1 MSQVIAVVSGKGGT
15 GKTSFTTLTG
25 MALAQLGKKTLL
37 LDCDIGLRN
46 LDLYLGVSDRA
57 LMDFTDV
64 IAGRTTLA
72 QAVVRHPLYPN
83 LYLLTA
89 PVSFGVRLPSKREMQ
104 RLIDEIRRHFDF
116 CLIDAAAGIGEA
128 FALATCCADRAVV
141 VTTNDPSSLR
151 DAQRTVMEL
160 HRFPSGY
167 LHLIVNRVRRKL
179 LQSLHTTI
187 DDAIDAAGLPLLGVI
202 PEDGFKMAGKMCR
215 EYGCTM
221 NQALK
226 TVLPVKEKKQQK
238 ETRTICLKIEPEEA
252 KALLEEWERKHY
264 KAKARLLEAL
274 LLKGVLS
281 YTEATGNLK
290 LSGAG
295 IKKIEE
301 SGIIQIENQKV
312 YRDPVHRKE
321 TKTVQKQLNE
331 EQDRA
336 VLEILEEWES
346 PFHRPVLLYGVTG
359 PLSMVADKP
368 R

>member
-1 MSQVIAVVSGKGGT
+1 
-15 GKTSFTTLTG
+15 
-25 MALAQLGKKTLL
+25 
-37 LDCDIGLRN
+37 
-46 LDLYLGVSDRA
+46 
-57 LMDFTDV
+57 MDE
-64 IAGRTTLA
+64 
-72 QAVVRHPLYPN
+72 Q
-83 LYLLTA
+83 
-89 PVSFGVRLPSKREMQ
+89 GVRLYDESGIKNRTSGKR
-104 RLIDEIRRHFDF
+104 
-116 CLIDAAAGIGEA
+116 
-128 FALATCCADRAVV
+128 
-141 VTTNDPSSLR
+141 
-151 DAQRTVMEL
+151 
-160 HRFPSGY
+160 
-167 LHLIVNRVRRKL
+167 
-179 LQSLHTTI
+179 
-187 DDAIDAAGLPLLGVI
+187 
-202 PEDGFKMAGKMCR
+202 
-215 EYGCTM
+215 
-221 NQALK
+221 
-226 TVLPVKEKKQQK
+226 KKQQK

-346 PFHRPVLLYGVTG
+346 PFHRRFCF
-359 PLSMVADKP
+359 ME
-368 R
+368 

>member
-1 MSQVIAVVSGKGGT
+1 MKKWYADIIVDISQEKLDRTFQYEIPQNLLGIIKIGTKVEVPFGKGSRTISGYVI
-15 GKTSFTTLTG
+15 GISDKPKIEESKIKPVSKIWEKGIEIESKL
-25 MALAQLGKKTLL
+25 
-37 LDCDIGLRN
+37 IGL
-46 LDLYLGVSDRA
+46 
-57 LMDFTDV
+57 
-64 IAGRTTLA
+64 AGWM
-72 QAVVRHPLYPN
+72 
-83 LYLLTA
+83 
-89 PVSFGVRLPSKREMQ
+89 S
-104 RLIDEIRRHFDF
+104 
-116 CLIDAAAGIGEA
+116 
-128 FALATCCADRAVV
+128 
-141 VTTNDPSSLR
+141 
-151 DAQRTVMEL
+151 
-160 HRFPSGY
+160 
-167 LHLIVNRVRRKL
+167 
-179 LQSLHTTI
+179 
-187 DDAIDAAGLPLLGVI
+187 
-202 PEDGFKMAGKMCR
+202 R

-359 PLSMVADKP
+359 SGKTEVYMKLIETILREGKQAIVLIPEIALTYQTVERFRACFGECVSFLHSRLSAGERYME
-368 R
+368 

>member
-1 MSQVIAVVSGKGGT
+1 MKKWYADIIVDISQEKLDRTFQYEIPQNLLGIIKTGTKVEVPFGKGSRTISGYVI
-15 GKTSFTTLTG
+15 GISDKPKIEESKIKPVSKIWEKGIEIESKL
-25 MALAQLGKKTLL
+25 
-37 LDCDIGLRN
+37 IGL
-46 LDLYLGVSDRA
+46 
-57 LMDFTDV
+57 
-64 IAGRTTLA
+64 AGWM
-72 QAVVRHPLYPN
+72 
-83 LYLLTA
+83 
-89 PVSFGVRLPSKREMQ
+89 S
-104 RLIDEIRRHFDF
+104 
-116 CLIDAAAGIGEA
+116 
-128 FALATCCADRAVV
+128 
-141 VTTNDPSSLR
+141 
-151 DAQRTVMEL
+151 
-160 HRFPSGY
+160 
-167 LHLIVNRVRRKL
+167 
-179 LQSLHTTI
+179 
-187 DDAIDAAGLPLLGVI
+187 
-202 PEDGFKMAGKMCR
+202 R

-290 LSGAG
+290 LSSAG

-359 PLSMVADKP
+359 SGKTELYMKLIETIKES
-368 R
+368 

>member
-1 MSQVIAVVSGKGGT
+1 MKKWYADIIVDISQEKLDRTFQYEIPQNLLGIIKTGTKVEVPFGKGSRTISGYVI
-15 GKTSFTTLTG
+15 GISDKPKIEESKIKPVSKIWEKGIEIESKL
-25 MALAQLGKKTLL
+25 
-37 LDCDIGLRN
+37 IGL
-46 LDLYLGVSDRA
+46 
-57 LMDFTDV
+57 
-64 IAGRTTLA
+64 AGWM
-72 QAVVRHPLYPN
+72 
-83 LYLLTA
+83 
-89 PVSFGVRLPSKREMQ
+89 S
-104 RLIDEIRRHFDF
+104 
-116 CLIDAAAGIGEA
+116 
-128 FALATCCADRAVV
+128 
-141 VTTNDPSSLR
+141 
-151 DAQRTVMEL
+151 
-160 HRFPSGY
+160 
-167 LHLIVNRVRRKL
+167 
-179 LQSLHTTI
+179 
-187 DDAIDAAGLPLLGVI
+187 
-202 PEDGFKMAGKMCR
+202 R

-290 LSGAG
+290 LSSAG

-331 EQDRA
+331 DQDRA
-336 VLEILEEWES
+336 VLEL
-346 PFHRPVLLYGVTG
+346 
-359 PLSMVADKP
+359 
-368 R
+368 